1 MNINKYLASNDY
13 YLSKLNQYYTNK
25 DLTNEE
31 KQKIMNNIYKK
42 INQLIYYINKKIF
55 FTKNKY
61 EKELTLYINY
71 INNYTY
77 AYKNHDNI
85 IHFDFNK
92 YFIKKQKIIHNI
104 FFIYMYQ
111 ELTKY
116 TRNLTNI
123 EILNIIEYTAKQEI
137 FNINEI
143 IDNIKN
149 KDKIKYSDI
158 YIPPHNIII
167 ESITVRTKNTN
178 FIYEIKKNFSNND
191 YKTLYIFEDIHEK
204 HSTNH
209 KGKNKENDYIRKYNF
224 LGKNR
229 ITLSAGISTIYES
242 GNPVSIDIIDRNINE
257 IKELIIKHRYIKIKF
272 LREKEQEQILFH
284 SKHDITRFEYKKYI
298 ADKLFQLKDFLFK
311 YDKQLIT
318 NNANKIQQNILT
330 SSSLKSTNNSDKPT
344 HPIDLLP
351 ISIPNPV
358 ANHIANPLSNPVANI
373 VSNLVVSPVA
383 NPVANPVSNP
393 VSNIV
398 ANSVSK
404 HGNPKPSTPYYLLPI
419 PIKKGSTPSPPKKA
433 HTPSPSKKTHTHPS
447 PPSPKKAPTPPPKKA
462 PTPSPPKKAPT
473 PSPPKKAPTPS
484 PPKKDPT
491 PVPSEKAPTPPPPKK
506 GPTLHPPKKGSPPKP
521 ASPPSSPK
529 NPNNFYI
536 QKAEF
541 KKSFVVLKKNFYPGK
556 KKFQEK
562 KINIIPSVYLKPQQ
576 LGDFEWEIKHN
587 KRGKDTLYIFND
599 NHEDHKTDDKGGGN
613 GKIRIYNKYSKYY
626 PLVRSIGIST
636 GWKARFPFKEEDK
649 VKWKKIVD
657 KEVKEIKQLLE
668 TGKYNNLVFSVEA
681 TKEGNIK
688 KTKDGDYILGTDIFA
703 GSMDD
708 ELSTYIPNKIYKDLE
723 KVTINNNT
731 ITINTMLENI
741 TDFKYNSYGMNI
753 NKYHFENLVPK
764 YLYYYKDIQKNVEF
778 FVNII
783 NNNNTGIYKNNI
795 TRIRHKQHNDILK
808 YLNLQFIDNIH
819 IPFLYNSVLLKDKTI
834 SFSQYF
840 DNNLFNLIEKEE
852 KIQHFHVDII
862 INMIQQ
868 LLMATISYHTKTGL
882 INTNINNKN
891 IFYSFEEIIEKNTYI
906 CYKLYD
912 KLYYINYY
920 GYIWYLTDFSES
932 IVLPND
938 LNILVNKH
946 YDSYHMYCEFKVVIE
961 IIRNKFYKKD
971 SRLDNYIDSIS
982 SIINDFKY
990 NYIQRLFPNPKIQDF
1005 DKTLFRLLFDK
1016 MNILKTLPNNS
1027 TNKIY
1032 NNAEYEIATDNEEYR
1047 YNRKIDI

>member
-1 MNINKYLASNDY
+1 MNINKYLASKDY

-31 KQKIMNNIYKK
+31 KEKIMNNIYKK
-42 INQLIYYINKKIF
+42 INKLIYHINKYF
-55 FTKNKY
+55 FFSKNKY

-85 IHFDFNK
+85 IHFDFDK

-104 FFIYMYQ
+104 FFIYMKQ
-111 ELTKY
+111 DLTKY
-116 TRNLTNI
+116 TGNLTNI
-123 EILNIIEYTAKQEI
+123 EILNIIEYTAKQEK
-137 FNINEI
+137 FNVNEI
-143 IDNIKN
+143 INNIQN
-149 KDKIKYSDI
+149 KHKIKYTDI

-167 ESITVRTKNTN
+167 ESIAVRTKNTN
-178 FIYEIKKNFSNND
+178 FIHEIKNKFSNND
-191 YKTLYIFEDIHEK
+191 NKTLYIFEDIYEK

-242 GNPVSIDIIDRNINE
+242 GNPVTTDIIDRNINE
-257 IKELIIKHRYIKIKF
+257 IKELIIKYRYTKIKF

-284 SKHDITRFEYKKYI
+284 SKHDSTTSKNKKYI

-311 YDKQLIT
+311 YDKQLIR
-318 NNANKIQQNILT
+318 NNADKIQQKIIT
-330 SSSLKSTNNSDKPT
+330 PSSSLKSTNNSDKPT
-344 HPIDLLP
+344 NPHDSLP

-383 NPVANPVSNP
+383 NPVTNIITSSND
-393 VSNIV
+393 NQLI
-398 ANSVSK
+398 NSVSK
-404 HGNPKPSTPYYLLPI
+404 HGNSKPATPYYLLPI
-419 PIKKGSTPSPPKKA
+419 PINKVPN
-433 HTPSPSKKTHTHPS
+433 
-447 PPSPKKAPTPPPKKA
+447 PPPKKDA
-462 PTPSPPKKAPT
+462 TPK
-473 PSPPKKAPTPS
+473 S

-491 PVPSEKAPTPPPPKK
+491 PKSPPKKDPTPNPPPKK
-506 GPTLHPPKKGSPPKP
+506 DPTPKPPPKKDATPKSPPKKDPTPNPPPKKDATPNPPPKKDATTKSPPKKDATPKAPPKKDATPNP
-521 ASPPSSPK
+521 APVPSSPK
-529 NPNNFYI
+529 KPNNFYI

-541 KKSFVVLKKNFYPGK
+541 KKPFLVSKDKIPKKQ
-556 KKFQEK
+556 FQEK
-562 KINIIPSVYLKPQQ
+562 TINIIPSVFSKHKTN
-576 LGDFEWEIKHN
+576 GDFSWEIMYD

-599 NHEDHKTDDKGGGN
+599 NHLHHKTSEMGGGN
-613 GKIRIYNKYSKYY
+613 AVIRIYNKYSKY
-626 PLVRSIGIST
+626 PLVRSAGIST
-636 GWKARFPFKEEDK
+636 GWKPKYPFKAIDK
-649 VKWKKIVD
+649 VRWKEIIG
-657 KEVKEIKQLLE
+657 KEFKEIKQLLE
-668 TGKYNNLVFSVEA
+668 TGKYNNLVFSE
-681 TKEGNIK
+681 T
-688 KTKDGDYILGTDIFA
+688 KTKDNDYILGADEFA

-708 ELSTYIPNKIYKDLE
+708 ELLTYIPNKIYKDLE
-723 KVTINNNT
+723 KVTITNNT
-731 ITINTMLENI
+731 ITINIILENI

-764 YLYYYKDIQKNVEF
+764 YLYYYKDIKKNVEF

-783 NNNNTGIYKNNI
+783 NNNNTGIYKNDI

-819 IPFLYNSVLLKDKTI
+819 IPFLYNSVQLKDKTI

-852 KIQHFHVDII
+852 KIQQFHVDII
-862 INMIQQ
+862 INMIKQ

-912 KLYYINYY
+912 KLYYINYN
-920 GYIWYLTDFSES
+920 GYMWYLTDFSES
-932 IVLPND
+932 ILLPND

-971 SRLDNYIDSIS
+971 SRLDNYIDTIS

-990 NYIQRLFPNPKIQDF
+990 NYIQTLFPNPKIQEF
-1005 DKTLFRLLFDK
+1005 DKTLFHLLFDK
-1016 MNILKTLPNNS
+1016 MNILKKLPNNS

-1032 NNAEYEIATDNEEYR
+1032 NNTQYEIATDKEYYR